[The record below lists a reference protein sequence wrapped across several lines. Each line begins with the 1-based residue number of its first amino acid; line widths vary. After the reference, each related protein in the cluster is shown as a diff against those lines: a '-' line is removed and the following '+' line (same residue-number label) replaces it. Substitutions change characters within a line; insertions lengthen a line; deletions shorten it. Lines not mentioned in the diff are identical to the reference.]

1 MKAIY
6 TLALLFTLISLSQ
19 CISFD
24 FIGYVLSAVLR
35 ADILDII
42 DCILHNQII
51 IKDINV
57 IIDGIIEAIRTKDF
71 NKIITALIS
80 VAMGLVDEIKKCI
93 NNPPPRPGF

>member
-19 CISFD
+19 CLSFD

-42 DCILHNQII
+42 HCILHNELI
-51 IKDINV
+51 IKDINI
-57 IIDGIIEAIRTKDF
+57 IIDGIIEAIAKKDF
-71 NKIITALIS
+71 SKLISALIPIITGFI
-80 VAMGLVDEIKKCI
+80 DEIKKCI
-93 NNPPPRPGF
+93 NTPPPRPGF

>member
-19 CISFD
+19 CISLD

-42 DCILHNQII
+42 HCILHNELI
-51 IKDINV
+51 IKDINI
-57 IIDGIIEAIRTKDF
+57 IIDGIIEAIAKKDF
-71 NKIITALIS
+71 SKLISALIPIITGFI
-80 VAMGLVDEIKKCI
+80 DEIKKCI
-93 NNPPPRPGF
+93 NTPPPRPGF